1 LCWQHRFEATV
12 NRLAVPT
19 HVVIVAGVVASERVD
34 AVPGEVLAEFGMAG
48 VVPVRLPGGQG
59 TTWRAGPVVLKP
71 ADSVRAGRWF
81 AEVYDGLNSPVSAS
95 RGQCGRRA
103 ETGWPGVD
111 VLAVVAGAAADWS
124 GVSPRWP
131 ELIAGSRAAG
141 FGRTA

>member
-1 LCWQHRFEATV
+1 MRSLAKCW
-12 NRLAVPT
+12 P
-19 HVVIVAGVVASERVD
+19 SS
-34 AVPGEVLAEFGMAG
+34 GMAG

-103 ETGWPGVD
+103 ETGWPWGGR
-111 VLAVVAGAAADWS
+111 AG
-124 GVSPRWP
+124 GGRWC
-131 ELIAGSRAAG
+131 SR
-141 FGRTA
+141 

>member
-1 LCWQHRFEATV
+1 VCPRLCWQHRFKATV

-19 HVVIVAGVVASERVD
+19 HVVIVAGVVAPERVD

-59 TTWRAGPVVLKP
+59 TRWRAGPVVLNP

-103 ETGWPGVD
+103 ETGWPWG
-111 VLAVVAGAAADWS
+111 GRP
-124 GVSPRWP
+124 GGGRWC
-131 ELIAGSRAAG
+131 SR
-141 FGRTA
+141 